1 MGSIIEV
8 FPGTPGR
15 RAARLAQAWRAVPVN
30 CNARVRHA
38 RLEDY
43 AAIRALQREI
53 SPVLPG
59 STLRQLESQRQAFAE
74 GQMVAMSA
82 GRIVGAVSSLIVPW
96 NDHGED
102 PTWRKVTGEGSFTTH
117 DAAAHTLFCS
127 EMLATGVSVARTLYR
142 AQRRLARRLNLR
154 RIVTAAR
161 LPRYRDVRD
170 EMSPELHVQRVI
182 WGSAADAALQLNLS
196 EGFQY
201 CRVIRD
207 YLPEDLDSGGHAA
220 LLVWLNPAYS
230 PTQPP
235 ANLEALRPRK
245 CA

>member
-1 MGSIIEV
+1 M
-8 FPGTPGR
+8 T
-15 RAARLAQAWRAVPVN
+15 
-30 CNARVRHA
+30 
-38 RLEDY
+38 
-43 AAIRALQREI
+43 
-53 SPVLPG
+53 
-59 STLRQLESQRQAFAE
+59 
-74 GQMVAMSA
+74 
-82 GRIVGAVSSLIVPW
+82 SSH
-96 NDHGED
+96 DHGED
-102 PTWRKVTGEGSFTTH
+102 PTWRRLTGEGSFTTH
-117 DAAAHTLFCS
+117 DAAAQTLFCA
-127 EMLATGVSVARTLYR
+127 EMLTTGVSVARTLYR

-170 EMSPELHVQRVI
+170 EMSPEVHVQRVI

-201 CRVIRD
+201 CGVIRD